1 MYAAKKAGK
10 NAFCIYNAGN
20 SPPPPESANRAA

>member
-10 NAFCIYNAGN
+10 DRTTLVAVREGE
-20 SPPPPESANRAA
+20 PPA